1 MTTSFLREGAMPYCK
16 GCGHAVVA
24 RQLAQALA
32 SLGLAPRD
40 VVITSDIGCVGLVDP
55 IFPAVHT
62 VHTIHGRSTAVA
74 TGAVLA
80 DTLLGDG
87 RLKNVVMI
95 GDGGASIGLLHLT
108 QAALLNVDVTV
119 LLHNNMLFGMTGG
132 QHSAL
137 TPERFATTTTPGGNW
152 VPAIDMEQLLRGCHA
167 GFFARQLAT
176 DGTLAG
182 VIAEALAYPGF
193 ALVEILELCTG
204 YGVPLNRLDGKALRA
219 IAAEQGWNLG
229 VRFRRDDRPPYHVAY
244 RERFPLAARPASG
257 NGRGVGDGGDT
268 GREDDAPSARRRR
281 HRRTGNGASAFGAPD
296 RVTRPVGV
304 VIAGS
309 AGERVQTAAAVLAQA
324 ALMAGLYAVQKND
337 YPVTVGS
344 GFSVS
349 EVTLSRDPILY
360 TGIERPDALIVTSA
374 DGVREVKGRGDL
386 GRLAPEGLVI
396 ADESIAADLGG
407 PRTLA
412 LPLRAVLT
420 ARFAALGAVA
430 GWLDAS
436 GVLDHEA
443 VTGAIA
449 ALAADEVPAFKHA
462 AATGRSLV
470 ASAITW
476 SA

>member
-1 MTTSFLREGAMPYCK
+1 MSTSFLREGPMPYCK
-16 GCGHAVVA
+16 GCGHALVA
-24 RQLAQALA
+24 RQLAQALG
-32 SLGLAPRD
+32 SLGLEPHD
-40 VVITSDIGCVGLVDP
+40 VVVTSDIGCVGLVDP

-87 RLKNVVMI
+87 RLKNIVMI

-119 LLHNNMLFGMTGG
+119 LLHNNMLYGMTGG

-167 GFFARQLAT
+167 GFFARLVAT
-176 DGTLAG
+176 DGALAG
-182 VIAEALAYPGF
+182 VIADAIRYPGF
-193 ALVEILELCTG
+193 ALVEVLELCTG
-204 YGVPLNRLDGKALRA
+204 YGVPLNHLDGKALRA
-219 IAAEQGWNLG
+219 IAAEQGWSLG
-229 VRFRRDDRPPYHVAY
+229 VRFRRDDRPPYHAAY
-244 RERFPLAARPASG
+244 RKRFPVGAPTPPGDGDGTSRGPDTGAASPARRHGGDRHG
-257 NGRGVGDGGDT
+257 NGG
-268 GREDDAPSARRRR
+268 ARAW
-281 HRRTGNGASAFGAPD
+281 H

-324 ALMAGLYAVQKND
+324 ALAAGLHGVQKND

-344 GFSVS
+344 GFSLS
-349 EVTLSRDPILY
+349 EVTISPHPILY
-360 TGIERPDALIVTSA
+360 TGIEHPEAVIVTST
-374 DGVREVKGRGDL
+374 DGVREIKGRGDL
-386 GRLAPEGLVI
+386 GRLASNGLVI
-396 ADESIAADLGG
+396 ADETIAADLASQ
-407 PRTLA
+407 RTIA
-412 LPLRAVLT
+412 VPLRATLT
-420 ARFAALGAVA
+420 PRFAALGAVA
-430 GWLDAS
+430 GWLDGS
-436 GVLDHEA
+436 GILDHEA
-443 VTGAIA
+443 MTDAIA
-449 ALAADEVPAFKHA
+449 ALAGDEAPAFEHA

-470 ASAITW
+470 ASAMAW